1 MKSLK
6 NSFYTRYGKRVLDAV
21 LSSLGLIFLAPLFLV
36 CGLLIKLSSRGPIFF
51 RQVRTGL
58 RGEPFRL
65 YKFRSMVCRPPAL
78 ESLLTAS
85 GDARIT
91 KVGNW
96 LRKTKIDELPQL
108 INVALGQMSLV
119 GPRPEVPRYTDTYT
133 REQRRV
139 LSVLPGI
146 TGLASLAFSAEEQL
160 LAGQL
165 DKERFYVTT
174 LMPLKIEIELQ
185 YCSKISLWGDLGI
198 LLQTL
203 IAISGG
209 PRPSQKLLGDS
220 CDLPRR
226 TDGPTSLTSQ

>member
-1 MKSLK
+1 MKHSL
-6 NSFYTRYGKRVLDAV
+6 YTRFGKRVLDAV
-21 LSSLGLIFLAPLFLV
+21 LSSVGLIFLAPLFLV
-36 CGLLIKLSSRGPIFF
+36 CGLLIKFSSRGPIFF

-65 YKFRSMVCRPPAL
+65 YKFRSMVCRPPAQ

-85 GDARIT
+85 GDPRIT

-119 GPRPEVPRYTDTYT
+119 GPRPEVSRYTDTYT

-139 LSVLPGI
+139 LSVLPGV
-146 TGLASLAFSAEEQL
+146 TGLASIAFSSEEQL
-160 LAGQL
+160 LAGQP
-165 DKERFYVTT
+165 DKEHFYVTT
-174 LMPLKIEIELQ
+174 LMPLKLEIDLH
-185 YCSKISLWGDLGI
+185 YCSQISFWGDLRI

-209 PRPSQKLLGDS
+209 PKPMQKPLRDPSSLSTGA
-220 CDLPRR
+220 
-226 TDGPTSLTSQ
+226 DGPTSLTSQ